1 MHYIA
6 PRGIN
11 YIKCFE
17 VLSLKTF
24 KEPLDSEEEMYY
36 LKCFKDGDLKG
47 KELLVE
53 HNLRLVAFIAKKYV
67 KPEINRNLDELISIG
82 TIGLMKAI
90 DSFDCGKGKLST
102 YASRCIENEFLMM
115 LRTDKKKSKEISLY
129 EPIGADCEGNEIHLF
144 DIIESKDPQIEEW
157 YVRNDQQKKLM
168 ECVKNILTDREFI
181 IIEKRYG
188 LNGKNE
194 YTQQKIA
201 SELGISRSYV
211 SRIEKRALIKLKN
224 ALE

>member
-1 MHYIA
+1 
-6 PRGIN
+6 
-11 YIKCFE
+11 
-17 VLSLKTF
+17 
-24 KEPLDSEEEMYY
+24 
-36 LKCFKDGDLKG
+36 
-47 KELLVE
+47 
-53 HNLRLVAFIAKKYV
+53 
-67 KPEINRNLDELISIG
+67 
-82 TIGLMKAI
+82 
-90 DSFDCGKGKLST
+90 
-102 YASRCIENEFLMM
+102 
-115 LRTDKKKSKEISLY
+115 
-129 EPIGADCEGNEIHLF
+129 
-144 DIIESKDPQIEEW
+144 
-157 YVRNDQQKKLM
+157 M